1 MEDTESAT
9 NTAAALSPVTP
20 LNNLPLSDLP
30 VQEGGTTLRP
40 VEEQAGPGQN
50 TPADGK
56 TTRRKKQRDNDTPK
70 NYYDVPMLQPPVWK
84 WEIATYFFLGGL
96 SAGAYCIA
104 RMASRFGG
112 KRYTDITRAG
122 TLIAAAAFVPCPP
135 LLIRDLGDWKRF
147 RYMLRV
153 FRPKSPMSVGSWVL
167 SGYGAFVTL
176 AALNEARKAKYGIQP
191 RGTRGTRGKAKKDVH
206 QERGKEGVC
215 RGGRQEEG
223 RKAGWAVLEVVAP
236 PSVEKPSLLGSA
248 GLNTAIDA
256 ALDGGGVP
264 FALLLAGYTGV
275 LLSTSATPLWA
286 RNSWLGAL
294 FSSSAVATGAS
305 AIRLA
310 LEAQSANAE
319 ETPAHKPLEQIETA
333 SRLAEAVALAG
344 YLHTAGKFAAPITTG
359 KYAPHLRFAE
369 ASVAGGLIGSALL
382 GAVPVGSPKT
392 RRALR
397 IAGAVAGVAG
407 GFALRWAISQGG
419 HISGNDAQ
427 AARDSS
433 RK

>member
-1 MEDTESAT
+1 M
-9 NTAAALSPVTP
+9 
-20 LNNLPLSDLP
+20 
-30 VQEGGTTLRP
+30 R
-40 VEEQAGPGQN
+40 
-50 TPADGK
+50 
-56 TTRRKKQRDNDTPK
+56 RDNNRINNDPK

-112 KRYTDITRAG
+112 KRYDNITKAG

-147 RYMLRV
+147 PYMLRV
-153 FRPKSPMSVGSWVL
+153 FKPRSPMNLGSWAL

-176 AALNEARKAKYGIQP
+176 AALNEARKAKYGLGP
-191 RGTRGTRGKAKKDVH
+191 RTTRTTRRGG
-206 QERGKEGVC
+206 GKENHGGNGEHG
-215 RGGRQEEG
+215 GGRKDERARAG
-223 RKAGWAVLEVVAP
+223 RAVLRMLT
-236 PSVEKPSLLGSA
+236 PSHAEEPALLASE
-248 GLNTAIDA
+248 GLSTAIDA
-256 ALDGGGVP
+256 ALDGAGVP

-310 LEAQSANAE
+310 LEATAPDVENS
-319 ETPAHKPLEQIETA
+319 PDHKPLEQIETVA
-333 SRLAEAVALAG
+333 RLAEAVTLAG
-344 YLHTAGKFAAPITTG
+344 YLSTAGTLAAPITTG
-359 KYAPHLRFAE
+359 KYAPHLRFAQ
-369 ASVAGGLIGSALL
+369 ASVAGGLVGSALM
-382 GAVPVGSPKT
+382 GAVPIGSPKT

-419 HISGNDAQ
+419 HISGKDPQ

-433 RK
+433 RKDPKDNQP

>member
-1 MEDTESAT
+1 M
-9 NTAAALSPVTP
+9 PR
-20 LNNLPLSDLP
+20 NNNNFS
-30 VQEGGTTLRP
+30 
-40 VEEQAGPGQN
+40 
-50 TPADGK
+50 
-56 TTRRKKQRDNDTPK
+56 NDTPK
-70 NYYDVPMLQPPVWK
+70 SYYDVPMLQPPVWK

-112 KRYTDITRAG
+112 KRYEDITKAG
-122 TLIAAAAFVPCPP
+122 TLIAAAAFAPCPP

-147 RYMLRV
+147 PYMLRV
-153 FRPKSPMSVGSWVL
+153 FRPRSPMNLGSWAL

-176 AALNEARKAKYGIQP
+176 AALNEARKAKYVLEP
-191 RGTRGTRGKAKKDVH
+191 RSTRSARRRG
-206 QERGKEGVC
+206 GKENHGEHGGNGEY
-215 RGGRQEEG
+215 RGGRKDEG
-223 RKAGWAVLEVVAP
+223 ARAGRVIWEVLAP
-236 PSVEKPSLLGSA
+236 PPAERPPLLASA
-248 GLNTAIDA
+248 GLNTVVDA

-310 LEAQSANAE
+310 LETTSPDVENS
-319 ETPAHKPLEQIETA
+319 PAHKPLEQIETVA
-333 SRLAEAVALAG
+333 RLAEAVTLAG
-344 YLHTAGKFAAPITTG
+344 YLSTAGKLAAPITTG
-359 KYAPHLRFAE
+359 KYAPHLRFAQ
-369 ASVAGGLIGSALL
+369 ASVAGGLLGSALL
-382 GAVPVGSPKT
+382 GAVPIGSPQT
-392 RRALR
+392 RRVLR
-397 IAGAVAGVAG
+397 IVGAVAGVAG

-419 HISGNDAQ
+419 HISGKDPQ

-433 RK
+433 RKNPKDN